1 MEAEDLLRFARSH
14 GLRAASTSGG
24 EMDLLS
30 PKGRADT
37 IKAGADARK
46 ETEQM
51 AKRIRSAFDQKALK
65 GEPHGFVPF
74 GYRRVRDIDDRGKVL
89 SSHDE
94 LHEPQAVLI
103 REAARRLLTGE
114 SLRSVTAWF
123 KETGEPTPR
132 GGPWSAV
139 QVCQLLLRE
148 RNNVDAQGAAHTVR
162 GHNNAK
168 SPNGSRGSGC

>member
-1 MEAEDLLRFARSH
+1 
-14 GLRAASTSGG
+14 
-24 EMDLLS
+24 
-30 PKGRADT
+30 
-37 IKAGADARK
+37 
-46 ETEQM
+46 M
-51 AKRIRSAFDQKALK
+51 AKRIRSAFDQKALN

-94 LHEPQAVLI
+94 LHEPQAELI

-132 GGPWSAV
+132 GGPWSSV
-139 QVCQLLLRE
+139 QVRQLLLRE
-148 RNNVDAQGAAHTVR
+148 RNNGRRIHRGKDIGAAAWPPIYTDDTTHARVVELLTAPGPDV
-162 GHNNAK
+162 
-168 SPNGSRGSGC
+168 SP